1 MNILDLVIVILIVTS
16 MGGGWRLGL
25 LTGATSWV
33 LLMQFLVVATLVLPP
48 VATTLGGE
56 DPGLRLLVAALLF
69 IGAGFA
75 GQRVGILL
83 GGHFRRALLP
93 EDGPARRRD
102 KVAGA
107 VVGPLAVV
115 TGLWLL
121 VLPPLGEVA
130 GSLSGLTRHSALVRA
145 IDAALPEPPE
155 TSQALRRLAGPAGA
169 PYVFNGLIPALDTGP
184 PPAESGLSA
193 EVVARVSAST
203 VKVEGIACRFERD
216 GSGFAVAPDLVVT
229 NAHVVAGQQRTTV
242 VRPDGRRLR
251 AQVTVFDPGRDLA
264 LLAVPGLGQ
273 VPLPL
278 ASGKVGTTAAVFGH
292 PSGQA
297 ALEVSPAGIRQQV
310 NALGPDLYDLGVTRR
325 AVFVLASELAPG
337 DSGAAVVD
345 ADGRVV
351 GVAFAISPDNPETAY
366 ALSTSELRAVLEAE
380 RQAPAPT
387 GPCLSAPP
395 G

>member
-1 MNILDLVIVILIVTS
+1 MNVLDVVIATLVITS
-16 MGGGWRLGL
+16 IGGGWRLGL

-33 LLMQFLVVATLVLPP
+33 LLMQFLVVATLLLPP
-48 VATTLGGE
+48 VARTLGGE
-56 DPGLRLLVAALLF
+56 DPGLRLLVAALMF

-83 GGHFRRALLP
+83 GRHFRRAFLP
-93 EDGPARRRD
+93 EDGPSRRRD

-115 TGLWLL
+115 TALWLL

-130 GSLSGLTRHSALVRA
+130 GSLSALTRHSALARA
-145 IDAALPEPPE
+145 IDAALPDPPE

-184 PPAESGLSA
+184 PPAVSGLSGQ
-193 EVVARVSAST
+193 VVARVSAST

-242 VRPDGRRLR
+242 VRPDGLRLR
-251 AQVTVFDPGRDLA
+251 AQVTVFDPARDLA

-278 ASGKVGTTAAVFGH
+278 AGGKVGTTAAVFGH
-292 PSGQA
+292 PKGQA
-297 ALEVSPAGIRQQV
+297 ALKVSPAAIRQQV
-310 NALGPDLYDLGVTRR
+310 TALGPDLYDLGLTRR
-325 AVFVLASELAPG
+325 AVFVLAAELAPG
-337 DSGAAVVD
+337 DSGAALVD
-345 ADGRVV
+345 PAGQVV

-387 GPCLSAPP
+387 GPCL

>member
-1 MNILDLVIVILIVTS
+1 MNILDMVIVILVITS
-16 MGGGWRLGL
+16 IGGGWRLGL

-33 LLMQFLVVATLVLPP
+33 LLMQSLVVATLLLPP

-56 DPGLRLLVAALLF
+56 DPALRLLVGALMF

-75 GQRVGILL
+75 GQRLGIVL
-83 GGHFRRALLP
+83 GGHFRRAFLP

-107 VVGPLAVV
+107 VAGPLAVV

-121 VLPPLGEVA
+121 VLPPLGQVA
-130 GSLSGLTRHSALVRA
+130 GSMSGLTRHSAVARA

-169 PYVFNGLIPALDTGP
+169 PYVFKGLIPALDTGP
-184 PPAESGLSA
+184 PPAESGLSPQ
-193 EVVARVSAST
+193 VVARVSAST

-216 GSGFAVAPDLVVT
+216 GSGFAVAPDLIVT

-251 AQVTVFDPGRDLA
+251 AQVTVFDPARDLA

-273 VPLPL
+273 APLPL

-292 PSGQA
+292 PEGQA
-297 ALEVSPAGIRQQV
+297 DLEVSPAAIRQQV
-310 NALGPDLYDLGVTRR
+310 NALGPDLYELGVTRR

-345 ADGRVV
+345 PDGQVV
-351 GVAFAISPDNPETAY
+351 GVAFAISPDNAETAY
-366 ALSTSELRAVLEAE
+366 ALSTSELRTVLEAE

-387 GPCLSAPP
+387 GPCLS
-395 G
+395 

>member
-1 MNILDLVIVILIVTS
+1 MNVLDFVIVILIVTS

-33 LLMQFLVVATLVLPP
+33 LLMQSLVLATLLLPP
-48 VATTLGGE
+48 VATTLGGQ

-69 IGAGFA
+69 ISAGVG
-75 GQRVGILL
+75 GQRLGILL

-107 VVGPLAVV
+107 VAGPVAIVV
-115 TGLWLL
+115 ALWLL
-121 VLPPLGEVA
+121 VLPPLDEVA
-130 GSLSGLTRHSALVRA
+130 GSLSGLARRSAFARA

-184 PPAESGLSA
+184 PPEHADLRP

-203 VKVEGIACRFERD
+203 VKVEGVACRFERD

-251 AQVTVFDPGRDLA
+251 AQVTVFDPARDLA

-273 VPLPL
+273 TALPL
-278 ASGKVGTTAAVFGH
+278 AAGKVGTTAAVFGH
-292 PSGQA
+292 PEGQA
-297 ALEVSPAGIRQQV
+297 ALEVSPAFIRQQV

-325 AVFVLASELAPG
+325 TVFVLAADLAPG
-337 DSGAAVVD
+337 DSGGAVVD
-345 ADGRVV
+345 ADGAVV
-351 GVAFAISPDNPETAY
+351 GVAFAISPDNDETAY
-366 ALSTSELRAVLEAE
+366 ALSTSELRTVLEAE
-380 RQAPAPT
+380 RQSPAPT
-387 GPCLSAPP
+387 GPCLT
-395 G
+395 

>member
-1 MNILDLVIVILIVTS
+1 MNVLDFVIVILIVTS

-33 LLMQFLVVATLVLPP
+33 LLMQSLVLATLLLPP
-48 VATTLGGE
+48 VATTLGGQ

-69 IGAGFA
+69 ISAGVG
-75 GQRVGILL
+75 GQRLGILL

-107 VVGPLAVV
+107 VAGPVAIVV
-115 TGLWLL
+115 ALWLL
-121 VLPPLGEVA
+121 VLPPLDEVA
-130 GSLSGLTRHSALVRA
+130 GSLSGLARRSAFARA

-184 PPAESGLSA
+184 PPEHADLRP

-203 VKVEGIACRFERD
+203 VKVEGVACRFERD

-251 AQVTVFDPGRDLA
+251 AQVTVFDPARDLA

-273 VPLPL
+273 TALPL
-278 ASGKVGTTAAVFGH
+278 AAGKVGTTAAVFGH
-292 PSGQA
+292 PEGQA
-297 ALEVSPAGIRQQV
+297 ALEVSPASIRQQV

-325 AVFVLASELAPG
+325 TVFVLAADLAPG
-337 DSGAAVVD
+337 DSGGAVVD
-345 ADGRVV
+345 ADGAVV
-351 GVAFAISPDNPETAY
+351 GVAFAISPDNDETAY
-366 ALSTSELRAVLEAE
+366 ALSTSELRTVLEAE
-380 RQAPAPT
+380 RQSPAPT
-387 GPCLSAPP
+387 GPCLT
-395 G
+395 

>member
-1 MNILDLVIVILIVTS
+1 MNILDLVIVILLVTS
-16 MGGGWRLGL
+16 IGGGWRLGL

-33 LLMQFLVVATLVLPP
+33 LLMQSLVVATLLLPP

-56 DPGLRLLVAALLF
+56 DAGLRLLVAAVMF
-69 IGAGFA
+69 IAAGFA
-75 GQRVGILL
+75 GQRAGIVL
-83 GGHFRRALLP
+83 GVHFRRALLP
-93 EDGPARRRD
+93 PEGPARRRD

-107 VVGPLAVV
+107 VAGPLAVV
-115 TGLWLL
+115 VGLWLL

-130 GSLSGLTRHSALVRA
+130 GSLSGLTRHSALARA
-145 IDAALPEPPE
+145 IETALPEPPE

-184 PPAESGLSA
+184 PPQDSGLSPD
-193 EVVARVSAST
+193 VVARVSAST

-251 AQVTVFDPGRDLA
+251 AHVTVFDPARDLA

-273 VPLPL
+273 TPLPL
-278 ASGKVGTTAAVFGH
+278 ANGKVGTTAAVFGH
-292 PSGQA
+292 PEGQA
-297 ALEVSPAGIRQQV
+297 ALEVSPAAIRQQV
-310 NALGPDLYDLGVTRR
+310 NALGPDLYELGVTRR
-325 AVFVLASELAPG
+325 AVFVLASELEPG
-337 DSGAAVVD
+337 DSGAALVD
-345 ADGRVV
+345 GDGHVV
-351 GVAFAISPDNPETAY
+351 GVAFAISPDNSETAY
-366 ALSTSELRAVLEAE
+366 ALSTSELRTVLEAE

-387 GPCLSAPP
+387 GPCLR
-395 G
+395 

>member
-1 MNILDLVIVILIVTS
+1 MNILDLMIVVLVITS
-16 MGGGWRLGL
+16 IGGGWRLGL

-33 LLMQFLVVATLVLPP
+33 LLMQSLVLATLLLPP

-56 DPGLRLLVAALLF
+56 DPGLRLLVAALMF
-69 IGAGFA
+69 VGAGFA

-83 GGHFRRALLP
+83 GRHFRRAFLP
-93 EDGPARRRD
+93 MDGPSRHRD

-107 VVGPLAVV
+107 VAGPLAVV
-115 TGLWLL
+115 IGLWLL

-130 GSLSGLTRHSALVRA
+130 GSLSGLTRQSALARA

-169 PYVFNGLIPALDTGP
+169 PYVFKGLIPALDTGP

-193 EVVARVSAST
+193 QVVARVAAST

-216 GSGFAVAPDLVVT
+216 GSGFAVAPDLIVT

-242 VRPDGRRLR
+242 IRPDGRRLR
-251 AQVTVFDPGRDLA
+251 AQVTVFDPARDLA

-273 VPLPL
+273 APLAL

-292 PSGQA
+292 PRGQA
-297 ALEVSPAGIRQQV
+297 ALEVSPAAIRQQV

-325 AVFVLASELAPG
+325 VVFVLASELAPG
-337 DSGAAVVD
+337 DSGAALVD
-345 ADGRVV
+345 TDGNVV
-351 GVAFAISPDNPETAY
+351 GVAFAISPDNAQTAY
-366 ALSTSELRAVLEAE
+366 ALSTSELRAVLAAE
-380 RQAPAPT
+380 RQARAPT
-387 GPCLSAPP
+387 GPCLN
-395 G
+395 

>member
-1 MNILDLVIVILIVTS
+1 MIVILMITS

-33 LLMQFLVVATLVLPP
+33 LLMQFLVVATLLLPS
-48 VATTLGGE
+48 VAMTLGGE
-56 DPGLRLLVAALLF
+56 DPALRLLVAAAVF

-75 GQRVGILL
+75 GQRVGIML
-83 GGHFRRALLP
+83 GAHFRRALLP
-93 EDGPARRRD
+93 ADGPSRRRD

-115 TGLWLL
+115 TALWLL
-121 VLPPLGEVA
+121 VLPPLGQMT
-130 GSLSGLTRHSALVRA
+130 GSVSGLTRHSAVARA

-184 PPAESGLSA
+184 PPAESGLSPQ
-193 EVVARVSAST
+193 VVARVSAST
-203 VKVEGIACRFERD
+203 VKVEGVACRFERD
-216 GSGFAVAPDLVVT
+216 GSGFAVAPDLIVT

-251 AQVTVFDPGRDLA
+251 AQVTVFDPARDLA
-264 LLAVPGLGQ
+264 LLFVPGLGQ
-273 VPLPL
+273 APLPL
-278 ASGKVGTTAAVFGH
+278 ANGKVGTTAAVFGH
-292 PSGQA
+292 PEGQED
-297 ALEVSPAGIRQQV
+297 LEVSPAAIRQQV

-325 AVFVLASELAPG
+325 SVFVLAAELAPG
-337 DSGAAVVD
+337 DSGAALVD
-345 ADGRVV
+345 ADGAVV

-366 ALSTSELRAVLEAE
+366 ALSTSELRQVLEAE
-380 RQAPAPT
+380 RLSPAPT
-387 GPCLSAPP
+387 GPCLR
-395 G
+395 

>member
-1 MNILDLVIVILIVTS
+1 MNILDLVIAVLVITS
-16 MGGGWRLGL
+16 IGGGWRLGL

-33 LLMQFLVVATLVLPP
+33 LLMQSLVVATLLLPP

-56 DPGLRLLVAALLF
+56 DPALRLLVGALMF

-75 GQRVGILL
+75 GQRVGIAL
-83 GGHFRRALLP
+83 GGHFRRAFLP

-107 VVGPLAVV
+107 VAGPLAVV

-121 VLPPLGEVA
+121 VLPPLGQVA
-130 GSLSGLTRHSALVRA
+130 GSMSGLTRHSAVARA

-169 PYVFNGLIPALDTGP
+169 PYVFKGLIPALDTGP
-184 PPAESGLSA
+184 PPAESGLSPQ
-193 EVVARVSAST
+193 VVARVSAST

-216 GSGFAVAPDLVVT
+216 GSGFAVAPDLIVT

-251 AQVTVFDPGRDLA
+251 AQVTVFDPARDLA

-273 VPLPL
+273 APLPL

-292 PSGQA
+292 PEGQA
-297 ALEVSPAGIRQQV
+297 DLEVSPAAIRQQV
-310 NALGPDLYDLGVTRR
+310 NALGPDLYELGVTRR

-337 DSGAAVVD
+337 DSGAALVD
-345 ADGRVV
+345 PDGQVV
-351 GVAFAISPDNPETAY
+351 GVAFAISPDNAETAY
-366 ALSTSELRAVLEAE
+366 ALSTSELRTVLEAE
-380 RQAPAPT
+380 RLAPAPT
-387 GPCLSAPP
+387 GPCL